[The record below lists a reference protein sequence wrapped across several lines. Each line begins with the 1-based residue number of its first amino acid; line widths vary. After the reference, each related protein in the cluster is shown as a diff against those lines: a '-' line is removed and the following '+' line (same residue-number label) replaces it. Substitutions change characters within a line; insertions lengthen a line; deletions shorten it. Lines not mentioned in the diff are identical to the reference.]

1 MQRRNF
7 LRSIGLLSAGLA
19 LPGADVL
26 ANEGTEFISRQLNGK
41 VTANGHGITGV
52 VVSDG
57 FTVATTDQQGRY
69 KMQTHHDARFVFI
82 SLPAGYEIPQE
93 QGIARFY
100 KPLDK
105 TGKAQTADF
114 ELKVMSGSD
123 EQHTFIVWADP
134 QMRNNGYDAEQFHT
148 TSVPDTKAH
157 IASLSQG
164 PVFGIGCGDI
174 AFDHFEV
181 YDDYKKGVAATGIP
195 FFSLIGNHDMDYTAR
210 TDDGS
215 QDTFT
220 GLFGPTYF
228 SFNRGKVHYVV
239 LDDVFFI
246 GAGHRYIGYITETQL
261 RWLEKDLKFV
271 PAGSTVVVAMHIPSN
286 TGSREREGLKEDPI
300 GGVVMNR
307 QALYNILKPYKV
319 QIVSGHTH
327 WNEVWEKD
335 HITEHNLGTL
345 CGAWWSGPVCGDGTP
360 NGYGVF
366 EVKGS
371 DISWYYK
378 STGFDKKHQM
388 RLYQP
393 GSVAGKP
400 GHFMANI
407 WNADERWTIEWLEDG
422 QVKGK
427 MEAYTG
433 VDPLAVELYKGDEK
447 PTRNKGVEP
456 NITSH
461 LFVAQPSAGA
471 KSVGVRAQDRFGNV
485 YEEQLTLKA

>member
-1 MQRRNF
+1 MQRRSF
-7 LRSIGLLSAGLA
+7 LRNIGLLSAGLA
-19 LPGADVL
+19 LPGANVL
-26 ANEGTEFISRQLNGK
+26 ANEGTEFLSRQLSGK
-41 VTANGHGITGV
+41 VSSQGKGIPGV

-57 FTVATTDQQGRY
+57 YTVAATDKQGHY

-82 SLPAGYEIPQE
+82 SLPSGYEIPNE

-100 KPLDK
+100 KALDK
-105 TGKAQTADF
+105 TGIVREINF
-114 ELKVMSGSD
+114 ELQQMTGSD

-134 QMRNNGYDAEQFHT
+134 QMRNNGYDAEQFHS

-157 IASLSQG
+157 IATLGNG

-181 YDDYKKGVAATGIP
+181 YDDYKKGVAATGVP

-210 TDDGS
+210 TDNES
-215 QDTFT
+215 QATFSS
-220 GLFGPTYF
+220 LFGPTYF

-239 LDDVFFI
+239 MDDVFFI
-246 GAGHRYIGYITETQL
+246 GSGHRYIGYITEEQL
-261 RWLEKDLKFV
+261 RWLEKDLQFV

-286 TGSREREGLKEDPI
+286 TGSRKREHLTEDPI

-327 WNEVWEKD
+327 WNEVWEQD
-335 HITEHNLGTL
+335 NIVEHNLGTL
-345 CGAWWSGPVCGDGTP
+345 CGAWWSGPICGDGTP

-366 EVKGS
+366 KVNGN

-378 STGFDKKHQM
+378 STGFDQKHQM
-388 RLYQP
+388 RLYRPGAVAEQP
-393 GSVAGKP
+393 GY
-400 GHFMANI
+400 FMANI
-407 WNADERWTIEWLEDG
+407 WNADDRWTIEWLEDG
-422 QVKGK
+422 VHKGK

-433 VDPLAVELYKGDEK
+433 VDPLAVELYKGEEK
-447 PTRNKGVEP
+447 PVRNKGVEP
-456 NITSH
+456 TITSH
-461 LFVAQPSAGA
+461 LYIAAVGPAA
-471 KSVGVRAQDRFGNV
+471 KSLQVRATDRFGNV
-485 YEEQLTLKA
+485 YEEQLDLKA